1 MLSLEEHVETLKSLD
16 SDIMDQLIEK
26 DADDREVEKEAEEA
40 NEVQDKIISAKTCLQ
55 DLQSRNSNKEKG
67 TPESPRE
74 REGSG
79 QAIRRVR
86 AILPKL
92 ELKNFAGNVAQWQ
105 QFWGAFKSS
114 IHNDKE
120 LANVDKFKYLRSLL
134 E

>member
-1 MLSLEEHVETLKSLD
+1 
-16 SDIMDQLIEK
+16 MDQLIEK

-86 AILPKL
+86 AKLPKL
-92 ELKNFAGNVAQWQ
+92 ELKNFAGSVAQWQ